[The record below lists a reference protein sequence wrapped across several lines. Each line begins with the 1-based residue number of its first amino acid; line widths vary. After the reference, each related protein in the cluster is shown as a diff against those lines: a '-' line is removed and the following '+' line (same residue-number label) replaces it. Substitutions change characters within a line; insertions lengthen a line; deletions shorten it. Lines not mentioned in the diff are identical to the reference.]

1 MADPQHTLAAESL
14 AMKYRSW
21 WVWVWVWG
29 SMGFVLAQ
37 AQTLQE
43 ASPVFSGEPM
53 SMNFPKI
60 EVRTALQLIADFSGV
75 NMVVSESV
83 SGSLSLRLNQVPWDQ
98 VLYTVL
104 QAKGLGQAQSKG
116 VLWIAPQAELALRE
130 KTGLENRLT
139 LQTLEALQT
148 RAFALNYAK
157 AQDVLVP
164 LLSSHGGASNTASP
178 RLLSAR
184 GSAMVDGRTN
194 QLFVTDVVD
203 KLAQVAL
210 LIERIDIPQQQVLI
224 EARII
229 EAADSF
235 ASSLGVRL
243 GRGENNAALVQLPAL
258 GLQGQNAATLGL
270 TLFDAAKTLRLSVEL
285 SALEAEGLGKVVASP
300 RLVTADQA
308 KAVIEQGTELP
319 YQIAAGNGATSI
331 AFRKA
336 NLRLEV
342 TPRITPE
349 GSITMDLDVHKDSV
363 GQSTPAGFAIDTKHV
378 STQVRVD
385 DGGTVMIGGI
395 YETSDSQNLAGVPG
409 LRDLPGVGWL
419 FGNRSSKRSKQ
430 ELLIFLS
437 PKMLTQRALAP

>member
-1 MADPQHTLAAESL
+1 MKLLIHAAFPVCVALMATTYAQPQTLADAP
-14 AMKYRSW
+14 
-21 WVWVWVWG
+21 
-29 SMGFVLAQ
+29 
-37 AQTLQE
+37 
-43 ASPVFSGEPM
+43 PVFSGAPM
-53 SMNFPKI
+53 SMDFPKI
-60 EVRTALQLIADFSGV
+60 ELRTALQLIADFSGV

-83 SGSLSLRLNQVPWDQ
+83 SGTLSLRLSQVPWDQ
-98 VLYTVL
+98 VLHTVL
-104 QAKGLGQAQSKG
+104 QTKGLGQHKLG
-116 VLWIAPQAELALRE
+116 DVLWVAPVAELAARE
-130 KTGLENRLT
+130 KAALESRVAM
-139 LQTLEALQT
+139 QALEPVQT

-157 AQDVLVP
+157 AHDLLAP
-164 LLSSHGGASNTASP
+164 LLSSNGVASNNPAP
-178 RLLSAR
+178 RLLSGR
-184 GSAMVDGRTN
+184 GSALVDVRTN
-194 QLFVTDVVD
+194 QLFVTDVAER
-203 KLAQVAL
+203 LAQVEL
-210 LIERIDIPQQQVLI
+210 LIERIDIPQLQVLI

-229 EAADSF
+229 EASDSF
-235 ASSLGVRL
+235 SRSLGVRL
-243 GRGENNAALVQLPAL
+243 SRGDNNTRLLNLPAM
-258 GLQGQNAATLGL
+258 GLQGQEAATLAL
-270 TLFDAAKTLRLSVEL
+270 TLFDPARTLRLSMEL

-319 YQIAAGNGATSI
+319 YQISAGNGATSI

-395 YETSDSQNLAGVPG
+395 FETSDNQNLAGVPG
-409 LRDLPGVGWL
+409 LRELPGVGWL
-419 FGNRSSKRSKQ
+419 FGSRSSKRSKQ

-437 PKMLTQRALAP
+437 PKMLSQRASAQ

>member
-1 MADPQHTLAAESL
+1 MKTLRAMLIYVCCFVAWAAQS
-14 AMKYRSW
+14 
-21 WVWVWVWG
+21 
-29 SMGFVLAQ
+29 
-37 AQTLQE
+37 QTL
-43 ASPVFSGEPM
+43 PVFSGAPM

-60 EVRTALQLIADFSGV
+60 ELRTALQLIADFSGV
-75 NMVVSESV
+75 NMVVSDSV

-104 QAKGLGQAQSKG
+104 QTKGLGQQTLG
-116 VLWIAPQAELALRE
+116 DVLWVAPLAELAAKE
-130 KTGLENRLT
+130 KSALEGRVA
-139 LQTLEALQT
+139 LQALEPLQT
-148 RAFALNYAK
+148 RAFAMNYAK
-157 AQDVLVP
+157 AQDLLVP
-164 LLSSHGGASNTASP
+164 LLSSTGVVSNTPAP

-184 GSAMVDGRTN
+184 GSAMVDVRTN
-194 QLFVTDVVD
+194 QLFVTDVAD
-203 KLAQVAL
+203 KLAQVEL
-210 LIERIDIPQQQVLI
+210 LIQRIDIPQRQVLI

-229 EAADSF
+229 EASDSF
-235 ASSLGVRL
+235 AASLGVRMS
-243 GRGENNAALVQLPAL
+243 RGDNNSSLIKLPAQGFQ
-258 GLQGQNAATLGL
+258 GLEAATLAL
-270 TLFDAAKTLRLSVEL
+270 SLFDASKTRMLGLEL
-285 SALEAEGLGKVVASP
+285 SALEAEGLGRVVASP

-308 KAVIEQGTELP
+308 KAMIEQGTELP

-378 STQVRVD
+378 STQVRVE

-395 YETSDSQNLAGVPG
+395 YETSNNQNLAGVPG
-409 LRDLPGVGWL
+409 LRHLPGLGWL
-419 FGNRSSKRSKQ
+419 FGNRSNQRSKQ

>member
-1 MADPQHTLAAESL
+1 MKLLIHAAFPVCVALMATTYAQPQTLADAP
-14 AMKYRSW
+14 
-21 WVWVWVWG
+21 
-29 SMGFVLAQ
+29 
-37 AQTLQE
+37 
-43 ASPVFSGEPM
+43 PVFSGAPM
-53 SMNFPKI
+53 SMDFPKI
-60 EVRTALQLIADFSGV
+60 ELRTALQLIADFSGV

-83 SGSLSLRLNQVPWDQ
+83 SGTLSLRLSQVPWDQ
-98 VLYTVL
+98 VLHTVL
-104 QAKGLGQAQSKG
+104 QTKGLGQHRLG
-116 VLWIAPQAELALRE
+116 DVLWVAPEAELAARE
-130 KTGLENRLT
+130 KAALESRAAM
-139 LQTLEALQT
+139 QALEPVQT

-157 AQDVLVP
+157 AQDLLVP
-164 LLSSHGGASNTASP
+164 LLSSNGVVSNNPAP
-178 RLLSAR
+178 RLLSGR
-184 GSAMVDGRTN
+184 GSALVDVRTN
-194 QLFVTDVVD
+194 QLFVTDVAD
-203 KLAQVAL
+203 RLAQVAL
-210 LIERIDIPQQQVLI
+210 LIERIDIPQRQVLI

-229 EAADSF
+229 EASDSF
-235 ASSLGVRL
+235 SRSLGVRL
-243 GRGENNAALVQLPAL
+243 SRGDNNTRLLNLPAM
-258 GLQGQNAATLGL
+258 GLQGQEAATLAL
-270 TLFDAAKTLRLSVEL
+270 TLFDPARTLRLSMEL

-319 YQIAAGNGATSI
+319 YQISAGNGATSI

-395 YETSDSQNLAGVPG
+395 FETSDNQNLAGVPG
-409 LRDLPGVGWL
+409 LRELPGVGWL

-437 PKMLTQRALAP
+437 PKMLSQRALAP

>member
-1 MADPQHTLAAESL
+1 MCC
-14 AMKYRSW
+14 
-21 WVWVWVWG
+21 
-29 SMGFVLAQ
+29 FVASAAQ
-37 AQTLQE
+37 AQSL
-43 ASPVFSGEPM
+43 PVFSGAPM

-60 EVRTALQLIADFSGV
+60 ELRTALQLIADFSGV

-104 QAKGLGQAQSKG
+104 QTKGLGQQTLG
-116 VLWIAPQAELALRE
+116 DVLWVAPLVELAAKE
-130 KTGLENRLT
+130 KAALEGRAA
-139 LQTLEALQT
+139 LQALEPLQT
-148 RAFALNYAK
+148 RAFAMNYAK
-157 AQDVLVP
+157 AQDLLVP
-164 LLSSHGGASNTASP
+164 LLSSTGVVSNTPAP
-178 RLLSAR
+178 RLLSVR
-184 GSAMVDGRTN
+184 GSAMIDVRTN
-194 QLFVTDVVD
+194 QLFVTDVAD
-203 KLAQVAL
+203 KLAQVEM
-210 LIERIDIPQQQVLI
+210 LIQRIDIPQRQVLI

-229 EAADSF
+229 EASDSF
-235 ASSLGVRL
+235 AASLGVRMS
-243 GRGENNAALVQLPAL
+243 RGDNNSSLIKLPAQGFQ
-258 GLQGQNAATLGL
+258 GLDAATLAL
-270 TLFDAAKTLRLSVEL
+270 SLFDASKTRMLGLEL
-285 SALEAEGLGKVVASP
+285 SALEAEGLGRVVASP

-308 KAVIEQGTELP
+308 KAMIEQGTELP
-319 YQIAAGNGATSI
+319 YQVAAGNGATSI

-378 STQVRVD
+378 STQVRVE

-395 YETSDSQNLAGVPG
+395 YETSNNQNLAGVPG
-409 LRDLPGVGWL
+409 LRHLPGLGWL
-419 FGNRSSKRSKQ
+419 FGNRSNQRSKQ

>member
-1 MADPQHTLAAESL
+1 MKTLR
-14 AMKYRSW
+14 AMLIY
-21 WVWVWVWG
+21 
-29 SMGFVLAQ
+29 MCCFVASAAQ
-37 AQTLQE
+37 AQSL
-43 ASPVFSGEPM
+43 PVFSGAPM

-60 EVRTALQLIADFSGV
+60 ELRTALQLIADFSGV

-104 QAKGLGQAQSKG
+104 QTKGLGQQTLG
-116 VLWIAPQAELALRE
+116 DVLWVAPLVELAAKE
-130 KTGLENRLT
+130 KAALEGRAA
-139 LQTLEALQT
+139 LQALEPLQT
-148 RAFALNYAK
+148 RAFAMNYAK
-157 AQDVLVP
+157 AQDLLVP
-164 LLSSHGGASNTASP
+164 LLSSTGVVSNTPAP
-178 RLLSAR
+178 RLLSVR
-184 GSAMVDGRTN
+184 GSAMIDVRTN
-194 QLFVTDVVD
+194 QLFVTDVAD
-203 KLAQVAL
+203 KLAQVEM
-210 LIERIDIPQQQVLI
+210 LIQRIDIPQRQVLI

-229 EAADSF
+229 EASDSF
-235 ASSLGVRL
+235 AASLGVRMS
-243 GRGENNAALVQLPAL
+243 RGDNNSSLIKLPAQGFQ
-258 GLQGQNAATLGL
+258 GLDAATLAL
-270 TLFDAAKTLRLSVEL
+270 SLFDASKTRMLGLEL
-285 SALEAEGLGKVVASP
+285 SALEAEGLGRVVASP

-308 KAVIEQGTELP
+308 KAMIEQGTELP
-319 YQIAAGNGATSI
+319 YQVAAGNGATSI

-378 STQVRVD
+378 STQVRVE

-395 YETSDSQNLAGVPG
+395 YETSNNQNLAGVPG
-409 LRDLPGVGWL
+409 LRHLPGLGWL
-419 FGNRSSKRSKQ
+419 FGNRSNQRSKQ

>member
-1 MADPQHTLAAESL
+1 MKLLIHVVFPVCVALMGTTYAQPQTLADAP
-14 AMKYRSW
+14 
-21 WVWVWVWG
+21 
-29 SMGFVLAQ
+29 
-37 AQTLQE
+37 
-43 ASPVFSGEPM
+43 PVFSGAPM
-53 SMNFPKI
+53 SMDFPKI
-60 EVRTALQLIADFSGV
+60 ELRTALQLIADFSGV

-83 SGSLSLRLNQVPWDQ
+83 SGTLSLRLSQVPWDQ
-98 VLYTVL
+98 VLHTVL
-104 QAKGLGQAQSKG
+104 QTKGLGQHRLG
-116 VLWIAPQAELALRE
+116 DVLWVAPEAELAARE
-130 KTGLENRLT
+130 KAALESRAAM
-139 LQTLEALQT
+139 QALEPVQT

-157 AQDVLVP
+157 AQDLLVP
-164 LLSSHGGASNTASP
+164 LLSSNGVVSNNPAP
-178 RLLSAR
+178 RLLSGR
-184 GSAMVDGRTN
+184 GSALVDVRTN
-194 QLFVTDVVD
+194 QLFVTDVAD
-203 KLAQVAL
+203 RLAQVAL
-210 LIERIDIPQQQVLI
+210 LIERIDIPQRQVLI

-229 EAADSF
+229 EASDSF
-235 ASSLGVRL
+235 SRSLGVRL
-243 GRGENNAALVQLPAL
+243 SRGDNNTRLLNLPAM
-258 GLQGQNAATLGL
+258 GLQGQDAATLAL
-270 TLFDAAKTLRLSVEL
+270 TLFDPARTLRLSMEL

-319 YQIAAGNGATSI
+319 YQVSAGNGATSI

-395 YETSDSQNLAGVPG
+395 YETSDNQNLAGVPG

-419 FGNRSSKRSKQ
+419 FGNRSNKRSKQ

-437 PKMLTQRALAP
+437 PKMLPQRASAQ

>member
-1 MADPQHTLAAESL
+1 MKSLIHTVFAIC
-14 AMKYRSW
+14 
-21 WVWVWVWG
+21 
-29 SMGFVLAQ
+29 FVLMGATHAQ
-37 AQTLQE
+37 PQTLTD
-43 ASPVFSGEPM
+43 APPVFSGAPM
-53 SMNFPKI
+53 SMDFPKI
-60 EVRTALQLIADFSGV
+60 ELRTALQLIADFSGV

-83 SGSLSLRLNQVPWDQ
+83 SGTLSLRLSQVPWDQ
-98 VLYTVL
+98 VLHTVL
-104 QAKGLGQAQSKG
+104 QTKGLGQHRLG
-116 VLWIAPQAELALRE
+116 DVLWVAPEAELAARE
-130 KTGLENRLT
+130 KAALESRAAM
-139 LQTLEALQT
+139 QALEPVQT

-157 AQDVLVP
+157 AQDLLVP
-164 LLSSHGGASNTASP
+164 LLSSNGVVSNNPAP
-178 RLLSAR
+178 RLLSGR
-184 GSAMVDGRTN
+184 GSALVDVRTN
-194 QLFVTDVVD
+194 QLFVTDVAD
-203 KLAQVAL
+203 RLAQVAL
-210 LIERIDIPQQQVLI
+210 LIERIDIPQRQVLI

-229 EAADSF
+229 EASDSF
-235 ASSLGVRL
+235 SRSLGVRL
-243 GRGENNAALVQLPAL
+243 SRGDNNTRLLNLPAM
-258 GLQGQNAATLGL
+258 GLQGQDAATLAL
-270 TLFDAAKTLRLSVEL
+270 TLFDPARTLRLSMEL

-319 YQIAAGNGATSI
+319 YQVSAGNGATSI

-395 YETSDSQNLAGVPG
+395 FETSDNQNLAGVPG
-409 LRDLPGVGWL
+409 LRELPGVGWL

-437 PKMLTQRALAP
+437 PKMLSQRALAP

>member
-1 MADPQHTLAAESL
+1 MKLLIHVVFPVCVALMGTTYAQPQTLADAP
-14 AMKYRSW
+14 
-21 WVWVWVWG
+21 
-29 SMGFVLAQ
+29 
-37 AQTLQE
+37 
-43 ASPVFSGEPM
+43 PVFSGAPM
-53 SMNFPKI
+53 SMDFPKI
-60 EVRTALQLIADFSGV
+60 ELRTALQLIADFSGV

-83 SGSLSLRLNQVPWDQ
+83 SGTLSLRLSQVPWDQ
-98 VLYTVL
+98 VLHTVL
-104 QAKGLGQAQSKG
+104 QTKGLGQHRLG
-116 VLWIAPQAELALRE
+116 DVLWVAPEAELAARE
-130 KTGLENRLT
+130 KAALESRVAM
-139 LQTLEALQT
+139 QALEPVQT

-157 AQDVLVP
+157 AQDLLVP
-164 LLSSHGGASNTASP
+164 LLSSSGVVSNNPAP
-178 RLLSAR
+178 RLLSGR
-184 GSAMVDGRTN
+184 GSALVDVRTN
-194 QLFVTDVVD
+194 QLFVTDVAD
-203 KLAQVAL
+203 RLAQVAL
-210 LIERIDIPQQQVLI
+210 LIERIDIPQRQVLI

-229 EAADSF
+229 EASDSF
-235 ASSLGVRL
+235 SRSLGVRL
-243 GRGENNAALVQLPAL
+243 SRGDNNTRLLNLPAM
-258 GLQGQNAATLGL
+258 GLQGQDAATLAL
-270 TLFDAAKTLRLSVEL
+270 TLFDPARTLRLSMEL

-319 YQIAAGNGATSI
+319 YQVSAGNGATSI

-395 YETSDSQNLAGVPG
+395 FETSDNQNLAGVPG

-437 PKMLTQRALAP
+437 PKMLSQRALAP

>member
-1 MADPQHTLAAESL
+1 MKLLIHVVFPVCVTLMGTTYAQPQTLADAP
-14 AMKYRSW
+14 
-21 WVWVWVWG
+21 
-29 SMGFVLAQ
+29 
-37 AQTLQE
+37 
-43 ASPVFSGEPM
+43 PVFSGAPM
-53 SMNFPKI
+53 SMDFPKI
-60 EVRTALQLIADFSGV
+60 ELRTALQLIADFSGV

-83 SGSLSLRLNQVPWDQ
+83 SGTLSLRLSQVPWDQ
-98 VLYTVL
+98 VLHTLL
-104 QAKGLGQAQSKG
+104 QTKGLGQHRLG
-116 VLWIAPQAELALRE
+116 DVLWVAPVAELAARE
-130 KTGLENRLT
+130 KAALESRAAI
-139 LQTLEALQT
+139 QALEPVQT

-157 AQDVLVP
+157 AQDLLVP
-164 LLSSHGGASNTASP
+164 LLSSNGVVSNNPAP
-178 RLLSAR
+178 RLLSGR
-184 GSAMVDGRTN
+184 GSALVDARTN
-194 QLFVTDVVD
+194 QLFVTDVAD
-203 KLAQVAL
+203 RLAQVAL
-210 LIERIDIPQQQVLI
+210 LIERIDIPQRQVLI

-229 EAADSF
+229 EASDSF
-235 ASSLGVRL
+235 SRSLGVRL
-243 GRGENNAALVQLPAL
+243 NRGDNNTRLLNLPAM
-258 GLQGQNAATLGL
+258 GLQGQDAATLAL
-270 TLFDAAKTLRLSVEL
+270 TLFDPARTLRLSMEL

-319 YQIAAGNGATSI
+319 YQVSAGNGATSI

-395 YETSDSQNLAGVPG
+395 FETSDNQNLAGVPG
-409 LRDLPGVGWL
+409 LRELPGVGWL

-437 PKMLTQRALAP
+437 PKMLSQRALAP

>member
-1 MADPQHTLAAESL
+1 
-14 AMKYRSW
+14 MKSPIRI
-21 WVWVWVWG
+21 VFAFCFAL
-29 SMGFVLAQ
+29 MGATH
-37 AQTLQE
+37 AHSQTLTDVP
-43 ASPVFSGEPM
+43 PVFSGAPM
-53 SMNFPKI
+53 SMDFPKI
-60 EVRTALQLIADFSGV
+60 ELRTALQLIADFSGV
-75 NMVVSESV
+75 NMVVADNV
-83 SGSLSLRLNQVPWDQ
+83 SGTLSLRLSQVPWDQ
-98 VLYTVL
+98 VLHTVL
-104 QAKGLGQAQSKG
+104 QTKGLGQHRLG
-116 VLWIAPQAELALRE
+116 DVLWIAPVAELAARE
-130 KTGLENRLT
+130 KAMLESRVAM
-139 LQTLEALQT
+139 QALEPVQT

-157 AQDVLVP
+157 AHDLLVP
-164 LLSSHGGASNTASP
+164 LLSSNGVVSNNPAP

-184 GSAMVDGRTN
+184 GSALVDVRTN
-194 QLFVTDVVD
+194 QLFVTDVAD
-203 KLAQVAL
+203 KLAQVAV
-210 LIERIDIPQQQVLI
+210 LIERIDIPQRQVLI

-229 EAADSF
+229 EASDTF
-235 ASSLGVRL
+235 ARSLGVRL
-243 GRGENNAALVQLPAL
+243 SRGDNNARLLQLPAM
-258 GLQGQNAATLGL
+258 GLQGQEAATLAL
-270 TLFDAAKTLRLSVEL
+270 SLFDPARTLRLSVEL

-319 YQIAAGNGATSI
+319 YQVSAGNGATSI

-395 YETSDSQNLAGVPG
+395 FETSDNQNLAGVPG

-419 FGNRSSKRSKQ
+419 FGNRSNKRSKQ

-437 PKMLTQRALAP
+437 PKMLPQRASAQ

>member
-1 MADPQHTLAAESL
+1 MNLLIHVVFPVCVALMGTTYAQPQTLADAP
-14 AMKYRSW
+14 
-21 WVWVWVWG
+21 
-29 SMGFVLAQ
+29 
-37 AQTLQE
+37 
-43 ASPVFSGEPM
+43 PVFSGTPM
-53 SMNFPKI
+53 SMDFPKI
-60 EVRTALQLIADFSGV
+60 ELRTALQLIADFSGV

-83 SGSLSLRLNQVPWDQ
+83 SGTLSLRLSQVPWDQ
-98 VLYTVL
+98 VLHTVL
-104 QAKGLGQAQSKG
+104 QTKGLGQHRLG
-116 VLWIAPQAELALRE
+116 DVLWVAPEAELAARE
-130 KTGLENRLT
+130 KAALESRAAM
-139 LQTLEALQT
+139 QALEPVQT

-157 AQDVLVP
+157 AQDLLVP
-164 LLSSHGGASNTASP
+164 LLSSNGVVSNNPAP
-178 RLLSAR
+178 RLLSGR
-184 GSAMVDGRTN
+184 GSALVDVRTN
-194 QLFVTDVVD
+194 QLFVTDVAD
-203 KLAQVAL
+203 RLAQVAL
-210 LIERIDIPQQQVLI
+210 LIERIDIPQRQVLI

-229 EAADSF
+229 EASDSF
-235 ASSLGVRL
+235 SRSLGVRL
-243 GRGENNAALVQLPAL
+243 SRGDNNTRLLNLPAM
-258 GLQGQNAATLGL
+258 GLQGQDAATLAL
-270 TLFDAAKTLRLSVEL
+270 TLFDPARTLRLSMEL

-319 YQIAAGNGATSI
+319 YQVSAGNGATSI

-395 YETSDSQNLAGVPG
+395 FETSDNQNLAGVSG
-409 LRDLPGVGWL
+409 LRELPGVGWL

-437 PKMLTQRALAP
+437 PKMLSQRALAP

>member
-1 MADPQHTLAAESL
+1 MKLLIHVVFPVCVALMGTTYAQPQTLADAP
-14 AMKYRSW
+14 
-21 WVWVWVWG
+21 
-29 SMGFVLAQ
+29 
-37 AQTLQE
+37 
-43 ASPVFSGEPM
+43 PVFSGAPM
-53 SMNFPKI
+53 SMDFPKI
-60 EVRTALQLIADFSGV
+60 ELRTALQLIADFSGV

-83 SGSLSLRLNQVPWDQ
+83 SGTLSLRLSQVPWDQ
-98 VLYTVL
+98 VLHTVL
-104 QAKGLGQAQSKG
+104 QTKGLGQHRLG
-116 VLWIAPQAELALRE
+116 DVLWVAPEAELAARE
-130 KTGLENRLT
+130 KAALESRVAM
-139 LQTLEALQT
+139 QALEPVQT

-157 AQDVLVP
+157 AQDLLVP
-164 LLSSHGGASNTASP
+164 LLSSNGVVSNNPAP
-178 RLLSAR
+178 RLLSGR
-184 GSAMVDGRTN
+184 GSALVDVRTN
-194 QLFVTDVVD
+194 QLFVTDVAD
-203 KLAQVAL
+203 RLAQVAL
-210 LIERIDIPQQQVLI
+210 LIERIDIPQRQVLI

-229 EAADSF
+229 EASDSF
-235 ASSLGVRL
+235 SRSLGVRL
-243 GRGENNAALVQLPAL
+243 GRGDNNTRLLNLPAM
-258 GLQGQNAATLGL
+258 GLQGQDAATLAL
-270 TLFDAAKTLRLSVEL
+270 TLFDPARTLRLSMEL

-319 YQIAAGNGATSI
+319 YQVSAGNGATSI

-395 YETSDSQNLAGVPG
+395 FETSDNQNLAGVPG
-409 LRDLPGVGWL
+409 LRELPGVGWL

-437 PKMLTQRALAP
+437 PKMLSQRALAP

>member
-1 MADPQHTLAAESL
+1 MKLFIHAVFPVCVGLMGTTYAQPQTLADAP
-14 AMKYRSW
+14 
-21 WVWVWVWG
+21 
-29 SMGFVLAQ
+29 
-37 AQTLQE
+37 
-43 ASPVFSGEPM
+43 PVFSGAPM
-53 SMNFPKI
+53 SMDFPKI
-60 EVRTALQLIADFSGV
+60 ELRTALQLIADFSGV

-83 SGSLSLRLNQVPWDQ
+83 SGTLSLRLSQVPWDQ
-98 VLYTVL
+98 VLHTLL
-104 QAKGLGQAQSKG
+104 QTKGLGQHRLG
-116 VLWIAPQAELALRE
+116 DVLWVAPEAELAARE
-130 KTGLENRLT
+130 KAALESRVAM
-139 LQTLEALQT
+139 QALEPVQT

-157 AQDVLVP
+157 AQDLLVP
-164 LLSSHGGASNTASP
+164 LLSSSGVVSNNPAP
-178 RLLSAR
+178 RLLSGR
-184 GSAMVDGRTN
+184 GSALVDVRTN
-194 QLFVTDVVD
+194 QLFVTDVAD
-203 KLAQVAL
+203 RLAQVAL
-210 LIERIDIPQQQVLI
+210 LIERIDIPQRQVLI

-229 EAADSF
+229 EASDSF
-235 ASSLGVRL
+235 SRSLGVRL
-243 GRGENNAALVQLPAL
+243 SRGDNNARLLNLPAM
-258 GLQGQNAATLGL
+258 GLQGQDAATLAL
-270 TLFDAAKTLRLSVEL
+270 TLFDPARTLRLSVEL

-319 YQIAAGNGATSI
+319 YQISAGNGATSI

-363 GQSTPAGFAIDTKHV
+363 GQSTPAGFAIDTKPV

-395 YETSDSQNLAGVPG
+395 YETSDNQNLAGVPG

-437 PKMLTQRALAP
+437 PKMLLQRALAP

>member
-1 MADPQHTLAAESL
+1 MKLLIHAVFPVCVTLMATTYAQPQTLADAP
-14 AMKYRSW
+14 
-21 WVWVWVWG
+21 
-29 SMGFVLAQ
+29 
-37 AQTLQE
+37 
-43 ASPVFSGEPM
+43 PVFSGAPM
-53 SMNFPKI
+53 SMDFPKI
-60 EVRTALQLIADFSGV
+60 ELRTALQLIADFSGV

-83 SGSLSLRLNQVPWDQ
+83 SGTLSLRLSQVPWDQ
-98 VLYTVL
+98 VLHTVL
-104 QAKGLGQAQSKG
+104 QTKGLGQHRLG
-116 VLWIAPQAELALRE
+116 DVLWVAPEAELAARE
-130 KTGLENRLT
+130 KAALESRVAM
-139 LQTLEALQT
+139 QALEPVQT

-157 AQDVLVP
+157 AQDLLVP
-164 LLSSHGGASNTASP
+164 LLSSNGVVSNNPAP
-178 RLLSAR
+178 RLLSGR
-184 GSAMVDGRTN
+184 GSALVDVRTN
-194 QLFVTDVVD
+194 QLFVTDVAD
-203 KLAQVAL
+203 RLAQVAL
-210 LIERIDIPQQQVLI
+210 LIERIDIPQRQVLI

-229 EAADSF
+229 EASDSF
-235 ASSLGVRL
+235 SRSLGVRL
-243 GRGENNAALVQLPAL
+243 SRGDNNTRLLNLPAM
-258 GLQGQNAATLGL
+258 GLQGQDAATLAL
-270 TLFDAAKTLRLSVEL
+270 TLFDPARTLRLSMGL

-319 YQIAAGNGATSI
+319 YQVSAGNGATSI

-395 YETSDSQNLAGVPG
+395 FETSDNQNLAGVPG
-409 LRDLPGVGWL
+409 LRELPGVGWL

-437 PKMLTQRALAP
+437 PKMLSQRALAP

>member
-1 MADPQHTLAAESL
+1 MKLLIHVVFPVCVALMGTTYAQPQTLADAP
-14 AMKYRSW
+14 
-21 WVWVWVWG
+21 
-29 SMGFVLAQ
+29 
-37 AQTLQE
+37 
-43 ASPVFSGEPM
+43 PVFSGAPM
-53 SMNFPKI
+53 SMDFPKI
-60 EVRTALQLIADFSGV
+60 ELRTALQLIADFSGV

-83 SGSLSLRLNQVPWDQ
+83 SGTLSLRLSQVPWDQ
-98 VLYTVL
+98 VLHTVL
-104 QAKGLGQAQSKG
+104 QTKGLGQHRLG
-116 VLWIAPQAELALRE
+116 DVLWVAPEAELAARE
-130 KTGLENRLT
+130 KAALESRVAM
-139 LQTLEALQT
+139 QALEPVQT

-157 AQDVLVP
+157 AQDLLVP
-164 LLSSHGGASNTASP
+164 LLSSNGVVSNNPAP
-178 RLLSAR
+178 RLLSGR
-184 GSAMVDGRTN
+184 GSALVDVRTN
-194 QLFVTDVVD
+194 QLFVTDVAD
-203 KLAQVAL
+203 RLAQVAL
-210 LIERIDIPQQQVLI
+210 LIERIDIPQRQVLI

-229 EAADSF
+229 EASDSF
-235 ASSLGVRL
+235 SRSLGVRL
-243 GRGENNAALVQLPAL
+243 SRGDNNTRLLNLPAM
-258 GLQGQNAATLGL
+258 GLQGQDAATLAL
-270 TLFDAAKTLRLSVEL
+270 TLFDPARTLRLSMEL

-319 YQIAAGNGATSI
+319 YQVSAGNGATSI

-395 YETSDSQNLAGVPG
+395 FETSDNQNLAGVPG
-409 LRDLPGVGWL
+409 LRELPGVGWL

-437 PKMLTQRALAP
+437 PKMLSQRALAP

>member
-1 MADPQHTLAAESL
+1 MASAVKPLAKQGGT
-14 AMKYRSW
+14 MKLRIHALFA
-21 WVWVWVWG
+21 VCFAL
-29 SMGFVLAQ
+29 MGATHAQ
-37 AQTLQE
+37 PQTLTD
-43 ASPVFSGEPM
+43 APPVFSGAPM
-53 SMNFPKI
+53 SMDFPKI
-60 EVRTALQLIADFSGV
+60 ELRTALQLIADFSGV
-75 NMVVSESV
+75 NMVVSDSV
-83 SGSLSLRLNQVPWDQ
+83 SGTLSLRLNQVPWDQ
-98 VLYTVL
+98 VLHTVL
-104 QAKGLGQAQSKG
+104 QTKGLGQHKLG
-116 VLWIAPQAELALRE
+116 DVLWVAPVAELAARE
-130 KTGLENRLT
+130 KAMLESRVAM
-139 LQTLEALQT
+139 QALEPVQT

-157 AQDVLVP
+157 AHDLLPP
-164 LLSSHGGASNTASP
+164 LLSSNGVVSNTPTP

-184 GSAMVDGRTN
+184 GSALVDVRTN
-194 QLFVTDVVD
+194 QLFVTDVAD
-203 KLAQVAL
+203 KLAQVAV
-210 LIERIDIPQQQVLI
+210 LIERIDIPQRQVLI

-229 EAADSF
+229 EASDTF
-235 ASSLGVRL
+235 ARSLGVRL
-243 GRGENNAALVQLPAL
+243 SRGDNNARLVQLPAM
-258 GLQGQNAATLGL
+258 GLQGQEAATLAL
-270 TLFDAAKTLRLSVEL
+270 SLFDPARTLRLSVEL

-319 YQIAAGNGATSI
+319 YQVSAGNGATSI

-395 YETSDSQNLAGVPG
+395 YETSDNQNLAGVPG
-409 LRDLPGVGWL
+409 LRDVPGVGWL
-419 FGNRSSKRSKQ
+419 FGNRSNKRSKQ

-437 PKMLTQRALAP
+437 PKMLPQRASAQ

>member
-1 MADPQHTLAAESL
+1 MKLLIHAVFPVCVALMGTTYAQPQTLADAP
-14 AMKYRSW
+14 
-21 WVWVWVWG
+21 
-29 SMGFVLAQ
+29 
-37 AQTLQE
+37 
-43 ASPVFSGEPM
+43 PVFSGAPM
-53 SMNFPKI
+53 SMDFPKI
-60 EVRTALQLIADFSGV
+60 ELRTALQLIADFSGV

-83 SGSLSLRLNQVPWDQ
+83 SGTLSLRLSQVPWDQ
-98 VLYTVL
+98 VLHTVL
-104 QAKGLGQAQSKG
+104 QTKGLGQHRLG
-116 VLWIAPQAELALRE
+116 DVLWVAPEAELAARE
-130 KTGLENRLT
+130 KAALESRAAM
-139 LQTLEALQT
+139 QALEPVQT

-157 AQDVLVP
+157 AQDLLGP
-164 LLSSHGGASNTASP
+164 LLSSNGVVSNNPAP
-178 RLLSAR
+178 RLLSGR
-184 GSAMVDGRTN
+184 GSALVDVRTN
-194 QLFVTDVVD
+194 QLFVTDVAD
-203 KLAQVAL
+203 RLAQVAL
-210 LIERIDIPQQQVLI
+210 LIERIDIPQRQVLI

-229 EAADSF
+229 EASDSF
-235 ASSLGVRL
+235 SRSLGVRL
-243 GRGENNAALVQLPAL
+243 GRGDNNTRLLNLPAM
-258 GLQGQNAATLGL
+258 GLQGQDAATLAL
-270 TLFDAAKTLRLSVEL
+270 TLFDPARTLRLSMEL

-319 YQIAAGNGATSI
+319 YQVSAGNGATSI

-395 YETSDSQNLAGVPG
+395 FETSDNQNLAGVPG
-409 LRDLPGVGWL
+409 LRELPGVGWL

-437 PKMLTQRALAP
+437 PKMLSQRALAP

>member
-1 MADPQHTLAAESL
+1 MKLLIHTVFPVCVALMGTTYAQPQTLADAP
-14 AMKYRSW
+14 
-21 WVWVWVWG
+21 
-29 SMGFVLAQ
+29 
-37 AQTLQE
+37 
-43 ASPVFSGEPM
+43 PVFSGAPM
-53 SMNFPKI
+53 SMDFPKI
-60 EVRTALQLIADFSGV
+60 ELRTALQLIADFSGV

-83 SGSLSLRLNQVPWDQ
+83 SGTLSLRLSQVPWDQ
-98 VLYTVL
+98 VLHTVL
-104 QAKGLGQAQSKG
+104 QTKGLGQHRLG
-116 VLWIAPQAELALRE
+116 DVLWVAPEAELAARE
-130 KTGLENRLT
+130 KAALESRAAM
-139 LQTLEALQT
+139 QALEPVQT

-157 AQDVLVP
+157 AQDLLVP
-164 LLSSHGGASNTASP
+164 LLSSNGVVSNNPAP
-178 RLLSAR
+178 RLLSGR
-184 GSAMVDGRTN
+184 GSALVDVRTN
-194 QLFVTDVVD
+194 QLFVTDVAER
-203 KLAQVAL
+203 LAQVEL
-210 LIERIDIPQQQVLI
+210 LIERIDIPQRQVLI

-229 EAADSF
+229 EASDSF
-235 ASSLGVRL
+235 SRSLGVRL
-243 GRGENNAALVQLPAL
+243 SRGDNNTRLLNLPAM
-258 GLQGQNAATLGL
+258 GLQGQDAATLAL
-270 TLFDAAKTLRLSVEL
+270 TLFDPARTLRLSMEL

-319 YQIAAGNGATSI
+319 YQVSAGNGATSI

-395 YETSDSQNLAGVPG
+395 FETSDNQNLAGVPG
-409 LRDLPGVGWL
+409 LRELPGVGWL

-437 PKMLTQRALAP
+437 PKMLSQRALAP

>member
-1 MADPQHTLAAESL
+1 MKLLVHAAFPVCVALMATTYAQPQTLADSP
-14 AMKYRSW
+14 
-21 WVWVWVWG
+21 
-29 SMGFVLAQ
+29 
-37 AQTLQE
+37 
-43 ASPVFSGEPM
+43 PVFSGAPM
-53 SMNFPKI
+53 SMDFPKI
-60 EVRTALQLIADFSGV
+60 ELRTALQLIADFSGV

-83 SGSLSLRLNQVPWDQ
+83 SGTLSLRLSQVPWDQ
-98 VLYTVL
+98 VLHTVL
-104 QAKGLGQAQSKG
+104 QTKGLGQHKLG
-116 VLWIAPQAELALRE
+116 DVLWVAPVAELAARE
-130 KTGLENRLT
+130 KAALESRVAM
-139 LQTLEALQT
+139 QALEPVQT

-157 AQDVLVP
+157 AHDLLVP
-164 LLSSHGGASNTASP
+164 LLSSNGVVSNNPAP
-178 RLLSAR
+178 RLLSGR
-184 GSAMVDGRTN
+184 GSALVDVRTN
-194 QLFVTDVVD
+194 QLFVTDVAER
-203 KLAQVAL
+203 LAQVEL
-210 LIERIDIPQQQVLI
+210 LIERIDIPQRQVLI

-229 EAADSF
+229 EASDSF
-235 ASSLGVRL
+235 SRSLGVRL
-243 GRGENNAALVQLPAL
+243 SRGDNNTRLLNLPAM
-258 GLQGQNAATLGL
+258 GLQGQEAATLAL
-270 TLFDAAKTLRLSVEL
+270 TLFDPARTLRLSMEL

-319 YQIAAGNGATSI
+319 YQVSAGNGATSI

-395 YETSDSQNLAGVPG
+395 FETSDNQNLAGVPG
-409 LRDLPGVGWL
+409 LRELPGVGWL

-437 PKMLTQRALAP
+437 PKMLSQRALAP

>member
-1 MADPQHTLAAESL
+1 MKLLIHVVFPVCVALMGTTYAQPQTLADAP
-14 AMKYRSW
+14 
-21 WVWVWVWG
+21 
-29 SMGFVLAQ
+29 
-37 AQTLQE
+37 
-43 ASPVFSGEPM
+43 PVFSGAPM
-53 SMNFPKI
+53 SMDFPKI
-60 EVRTALQLIADFSGV
+60 ELRTALQLIADFSGV

-83 SGSLSLRLNQVPWDQ
+83 SGTLSLRLSQVPWDL
-98 VLYTVL
+98 VLHTVL
-104 QAKGLGQAQSKG
+104 QTKGLGQHRLG
-116 VLWIAPQAELALRE
+116 DVLWVAPEAELAARE
-130 KTGLENRLT
+130 KAALESRAAM
-139 LQTLEALQT
+139 QALEPVQT

-157 AQDVLVP
+157 AQDLLVP
-164 LLSSHGGASNTASP
+164 LLSSNGVVSNNPAP
-178 RLLSAR
+178 RLLSGR
-184 GSAMVDGRTN
+184 GSALVDVRTN
-194 QLFVTDVVD
+194 QLFVTDVAD
-203 KLAQVAL
+203 RLAQVAL
-210 LIERIDIPQQQVLI
+210 LIERIDIPQRQVLI

-229 EAADSF
+229 EASDSF
-235 ASSLGVRL
+235 SRSLGVRL
-243 GRGENNAALVQLPAL
+243 SRGDNNTRLLNLPAM
-258 GLQGQNAATLGL
+258 GLQGQEAATLAL
-270 TLFDAAKTLRLSVEL
+270 TFFDPARTLRLSMEL

-319 YQIAAGNGATSI
+319 YQVSAGNGATSI

-395 YETSDSQNLAGVPG
+395 FETSDNQNLAGVPG
-409 LRDLPGVGWL
+409 LRELPGVGWL

-437 PKMLTQRALAP
+437 PKMLSQRALAP

>member
-1 MADPQHTLAAESL
+1 MKLLIHAVFPVCVALMGTTYAQPQTLADAP
-14 AMKYRSW
+14 
-21 WVWVWVWG
+21 
-29 SMGFVLAQ
+29 
-37 AQTLQE
+37 
-43 ASPVFSGEPM
+43 PVFSGAPM
-53 SMNFPKI
+53 SMDFPKI
-60 EVRTALQLIADFSGV
+60 ELRTALQLIADFSGV

-83 SGSLSLRLNQVPWDQ
+83 SGTLSLRLSQVPWDQ
-98 VLYTVL
+98 VLHTVL
-104 QAKGLGQAQSKG
+104 QTKGLGQHRLG
-116 VLWIAPQAELALRE
+116 DVLWVAPEAELAARE
-130 KTGLENRLT
+130 KAALESRAAM
-139 LQTLEALQT
+139 QALEPVQT

-157 AQDVLVP
+157 AQDLLVP
-164 LLSSHGGASNTASP
+164 LLSSNGVVSNNPAP
-178 RLLSAR
+178 RLLSGR
-184 GSAMVDGRTN
+184 GSALVDVRTN
-194 QLFVTDVVD
+194 QLFVTDVAD
-203 KLAQVAL
+203 RLAQVAL
-210 LIERIDIPQQQVLI
+210 LIERIDIPQRQVLI

-229 EAADSF
+229 EASDSF
-235 ASSLGVRL
+235 SRSLGVRL
-243 GRGENNAALVQLPAL
+243 SRGDNNTRLLNLPAM
-258 GLQGQNAATLGL
+258 GLQGQDAATLAL
-270 TLFDAAKTLRLSVEL
+270 TLFDPARTLRLSMEL

-319 YQIAAGNGATSI
+319 YQVSAGNGATSI

-395 YETSDSQNLAGVPG
+395 FETSDNQNLAGVPG

-419 FGNRSSKRSKQ
+419 FGNRSNKRSKQ

-437 PKMLTQRALAP
+437 PKMLPQRASAQ